1 MAHFESDV
9 LWNPAW
15 SAVDGW
21 AGQVPAAVA
30 RFHRSIP
37 GFRESPLLAVPDI
50 ADQVGVRH
58 VFVKHEAE
66 RLGLPSFK
74 VVGASWAVDVAVADH
89 LGQSA
94 FPTFDA
100 LAAAAG
106 ELRGDVVLST
116 ATDGNHGRAVA
127 HVARRLG
134 LGSRI
139 FVPADLAGSRVDA
152 IRGEGAELEVVGG
165 SYDDAVRRAAEE
177 ADRVRP
183 DGRRELLVS
192 DTSWPG
198 YTRIPEAV
206 VLGYATIFAETLDQ
220 LRSAIGPDP
229 SIDVA
234 VVPVGVGAF
243 ASAAVRSLASGSCS
257 IVSAEPAAAD
267 CLWRS
272 LAARERVT
280 VPGPHQSTMAGLN
293 CGEVSLAAWPMLQ
306 QGVRA
311 ATRVSDLEAAAA
323 VRDLAAVGIA
333 TSESGAASLAG
344 LRRLRLDSRAGS
356 LLRPSS
362 TVVLFDTEGV
372 TDPTGYE
379 AVLAA
384 SATMPGTGETRGA
397 AQDQGEQDHDA
408 RR

>member
-1 MAHFESDV
+1 MSLPV
-9 LWNPAW
+9 
-15 SAVDGW
+15 
-21 AGQVPAAVA
+21 
-30 RFHRSIP
+30 
-37 GFRESPLLAVPDI
+37 I
-50 ADQVGVRH
+50 ADQVGVGR

-89 LGQSA
+89 LGRQV

-100 LAAAAG
+100 LVDAAAAV
-106 ELRGDVVLST
+106 RDTVMLST

-127 HVARRLG
+127 HLARRLG
-134 LGSRI
+134 LGCRI
-139 FVPADLAGSRVDA
+139 FVPADMAGPRVRA
-152 IRGEGAELEVVGG
+152 IRDEGAEVEVVAG

-177 ADRVRP
+177 AERARP
-183 DGRRELLVS
+183 DGRHELLVS

-206 VLGYATIFAETLDQ
+206 VVGYSTIFTETLDQ
-220 LRSAIGPDP
+220 LSAALGPGVL
-229 SIDVA
+229 IDVA
-234 VVPVGVGAF
+234 LVPVGVGAF

-257 IVSAEPAAAD
+257 IVSAEPTAAD
-267 CLWRS
+267 CLWQS

-280 VPGPHQSTMAGLN
+280 VPGPHKSTMAGLN
-293 CGEVSLAAWPMLQ
+293 CGEVSVAAWPLLQ
-306 QGVRA
+306 RGVRA

-323 VRDLAAVGIA
+323 VRDLAAIGVA

-372 TDPTGYE
+372 TDRAGYE
-379 AVLAA
+379 AILGDGHGSEGQDRAA
-384 SATMPGTGETRGA
+384 GR
-397 AQDQGEQDHDA
+397 
-408 RR
+408 

>member
-15 SAVDGW
+15 SALEGW
-21 AGQVPAAVA
+21 TERPPAVVE

-37 GFRESPLLAVPDI
+37 GFAESPLVPAPTI
-50 ADQVGVRH
+50 ADQVGVGH
-58 VFVKHEAE
+58 VFVKHEVQ

-74 VVGASWAVDVAVADH
+74 VVGASWAVSMVIAD
-89 LGQSA
+89 LLDRPV

-100 LAAAAG
+100 LTEAAG
-106 ELRGDVVLST
+106 ALSTTVVLST

-127 HVARRLG
+127 YVARLLG

-139 FVPADLAGSRVDA
+139 FVPADMAGSRVDA
-152 IRGEGAELEVVGG
+152 IRGEGAEIEVVAGT
-165 SYDDAVRRAAEE
+165 YDDAVRRAAEE
-177 ADRVRP
+177 AARVRA

-198 YTRIPEAV
+198 YTRVPEAV
-206 VLGYATIFAETLDQ
+206 VLGYSTIFAEALHQ
-220 LRSAIGPDP
+220 LAAALGPEA

-234 VVPVGVGAF
+234 LAPVGVGAF

-257 IVSAEPAAAD
+257 VVTVEPAAAD
-267 CLWRS
+267 CLWQS

-280 VPGPHQSTMAGLN
+280 VPGPHESTMAGLN

-306 QGVRA
+306 HGVRA
-311 ATRVSDLEAAAA
+311 ATRVSDLEATVAI
-323 VRDLAAVGIA
+323 RDLAAVGIA

-372 TDPTGYE
+372 TDPAGYD
-379 AVLAA
+379 AILAGT
-384 SATMPGTGETRGA
+384 ATMHGDDDREP
-397 AQDQGEQDHDA
+397 DHATD
-408 RR
+408 R